1 MTDDLFAGVSHA
13 AHRGSRSWYTLPLSI
28 AAHAAALA
36 ALLVIPLMAV
46 GDLPAIRRAMTFGD
60 IEIMPVAPPP
70 PRLRDARPPGAHVRT
85 PARDAAPVDPPPAIG
100 PERIESLGSEIEMA
114 GDPNGVDGAI
124 PIDSDRTFVPPPP
137 PPPQPDNPTGPI
149 RPGGRIVAP
158 QRIVYVQPV
167 YPSIAQSAGI
177 EGRIVIEAIVG
188 PTGDVTEARIVKS
201 VRFLDDAALTAV
213 RQWKY
218 TPTLLNGT
226 PVSVLL
232 TVSVD
237 FRLSR

>member
-13 AHRGSRSWYTLPLSI
+13 VHRGSRSWYTLPLSI
-28 AAHAAALA
+28 AAHAAAVA
-36 ALLVIPLMAV
+36 AVLVIPLMAT
-46 GDLPAIRRAMTFGD
+46 GELPAIRRAITFGD

-70 PRLRDARPPGAHVRT
+70 PRLRDARRPGARVRT
-85 PARDAAPVDPPPAIG
+85 PARDAAPVEPPPAIG
-100 PERIESLGSEIEMA
+100 PERIESLDAEIEIG

-137 PPPQPDNPTGPI
+137 PPPADKPTAPI

-167 YPSIAQSAGI
+167 YPPIAQSAGI

-188 PTGDVTEARIVKS
+188 PTGEIKEARVVRS
-201 VRFLDDAALTAV
+201 VRFLDDAALAAV

-237 FRLSR
+237 FKLSR

>member
-1 MTDDLFAGVSHA
+1 MADDLFAGVSHA

-36 ALLVIPLMAV
+36 AVLVIPLMAT
-46 GDLPAIRRAMTFGD
+46 GDLPAIRRAITFGD
-60 IEIMPVAPPP
+60 IDIMPVAPPP
-70 PRLRDARPPGAHVRT
+70 PRLRAARPRSAQVET
-85 PARDAAPVDPPPAIG
+85 PARDAAPVDPPREIG
-100 PERIESLGSEIEMA
+100 PERIESPGSIIEIA
-114 GDPNGVDGAI
+114 GDPNGVEGAI
-124 PIDSDRTFVPPPP
+124 PIDADRTFAPPPP
-137 PPPQPDNPTGPI
+137 PPLPERPTGPI
-149 RPGGRIVAP
+149 RPGGKIVAP

-177 EGRIVIEAIVG
+177 EGRVVIEAVVG
-188 PTGDVTEARIVKS
+188 LSGEVTNVRVVKS
-201 VRFLDDAALTAV
+201 VRFLDEAALAAV
-213 RQWKY
+213 RQWRY

-237 FRLSR
+237 FTLSR

>member
-1 MTDDLFAGVSHA
+1 MADDLFAGVSHA
-13 AHRGSRSWYTLPLSI
+13 ARRGSRSWYTLPLSI
-28 AAHAAALA
+28 GAHAGALA
-36 ALLVIPLMAV
+36 AVLVIPLMAT
-46 GDLPAIRRAMTFGD
+46 GDLPAIRRAITFGD

-70 PRLRDARPPGAHVRT
+70 PRLRTARPPGAHVEA

-100 PERIESLGSEIEMA
+100 PERIEASDSAIDIT
-114 GDPNGVDGAI
+114 GDPNGVDGGI
-124 PIDSDRTFVPPPP
+124 PIDSDRTFLPPPP
-137 PPPQPDNPTGPI
+137 PPPQPERPTGPI
-149 RPGGRIVAP
+149 RPGGKIVAP

-177 EGRIVIEAIVG
+177 EGRVVIEAIVG
-188 PTGDVTEARIVKS
+188 PSGEVKDVRVVKS
-201 VRFLDDAALTAV
+201 ARFLDDAALTAV

-237 FRLSR
+237 FKLSR

>member
-1 MTDDLFAGVSHA
+1 MADDLFGGVSHA
-13 AHRGSRSWYTLPLSI
+13 AHLGSRRWYTLPLSI

-36 ALLVIPLMAV
+36 AVLVIPLMAT
-46 GDLPAIRRAMTFGD
+46 GDLPAIRRAITFGD

-70 PRLRDARPPGAHVRT
+70 PRLRAARPPGAPVNA
-85 PARDAAPVDPPPAIG
+85 PARDVAPLEPPSQIG
-100 PERIESLGSEIEMA
+100 PERLDSIGSAIEIE
-114 GDPNGVDGAI
+114 GDPNGVDGGI

-137 PPPQPDNPTGPI
+137 PPPLEPPTKPI
-149 RPGGRIVAP
+149 RPGGKIVVP
-158 QRIVYVQPV
+158 QRVVYAQPV

-177 EGRIVIEAIVG
+177 EGRVVIEAIVG
-188 PTGDVTEARIVKS
+188 PSGEVTNVRVVKS
-201 VRFLDDAALTAV
+201 VRFLDDSALAAV

>member
-1 MTDDLFAGVSHA
+1 MADDLFAGVSHT
-13 AHRGSRSWYTLPLSI
+13 AHRGAPSWYTLPLSI

-36 ALLVIPLMAV
+36 AVLVIPLVAA
-46 GDLPAIRRAMTFGD
+46 GDLPAIRRAITFGD

-70 PRLRDARPPGAHVRT
+70 PRLRTARPPAAHVEA
-85 PARDAAPVDPPPAIG
+85 PARAAAPVDPPPAIG
-100 PERIESLGSEIEMA
+100 PERIEASESAIDIA

-137 PPPQPDNPTGPI
+137 PQPERPTGPI

-177 EGRIVIEAIVG
+177 EGRVVIQAIVG
-188 PTGDVTEARIVKS
+188 PSGEVTDVRVVKS
-201 VRFLDDAALTAV
+201 VGFLDDAALAAV
-213 RQWKY
+213 RRWKY

-237 FRLSR
+237 FKLSR

>member
-1 MTDDLFAGVSHA
+1 MADLFGRSAHA
-13 AHRGSRSWYTLPLSI
+13 TGLGSRSWYTLPLSI
-28 AAHAAALA
+28 VAHAAALA
-36 ALLVIPLMAV
+36 AVLAIPLMAT
-46 GDLPAIRRAMTFGD
+46 GDLPAIRRAITFGD
-60 IEIMPVAPPP
+60 IDIMPVAPPP
-70 PRLRDARPPGAHVRT
+70 LRPRAAKPPRAPVNT
-85 PARDAAPVDPPPAIG
+85 PAREPAPVEPPAGIG
-100 PERIESLGSEIEMA
+100 PERIEPLGSAIEIA
-114 GDPNGVDGAI
+114 GDPNGVDDAI

-137 PPPQPDNPTGPI
+137 PPPPDRPSGPI
-149 RPGGRIVAP
+149 IPGGKIVAP

-177 EGRIVIEAIVG
+177 EGRVVIEAVVG
-188 PTGDVTEARIVKS
+188 LSGEVTNVRVVKS
-201 VRFLDDAALTAV
+201 VRFLDEAALAAV

-237 FRLSR
+237 FTLSR

>member
-1 MTDDLFAGVSHA
+1 MAEDLFAGVARA

-36 ALLVIPLMAV
+36 AVLVIPLMAT
-46 GDLPAIRRAMTFGD
+46 GDLPAIRRAITFGD

-70 PRLRDARPPGAHVRT
+70 PRLRAARPPAAGNT

-100 PERIESLGSEIEMA
+100 PERIESSESAIDIV
-114 GDPNGVDGAI
+114 GDPNGVEGAI

-137 PPPQPDNPTGPI
+137 PPPQPERQTGPI

-158 QRIVYVQPV
+158 QRIVYAQPV

-177 EGRIVIEAIVG
+177 EGRVVIEAIVG
-188 PTGDVTEARIVKS
+188 PSGEVTDVRVVKS
-201 VRFLDDAALTAV
+201 ARFLDDAALTAV

-237 FRLSR
+237 FKLSR